1 MDINSVFNEPT
12 YFPEVEQYDEESFD
26 PNPALDDNSKSIV
39 FTIGD
44 GSDPAITFLDTFELN
59 GVVQVVNTNGTDLAV
74 DEGISVA
81 SLFPHLLFDSVDVK
95 LQHTPISDT
104 GRLYHLKSFITH
116 NFR

>member
-1 MDINSVFNEPT
+1 MDINSVFNEPS
-12 YFPEVEQYDEESFD
+12 YFAEVDNYDEETFD

-39 FTIGD
+39 FIIGD
-44 GSDPAITFLDTFELN
+44 GSDPAITFMDTFELN
-59 GVVQVVNTNGTDLAV
+59 GAVKVINTDNTDLAT
-74 DEGISVA
+74 DEAISTA

-104 GRLYHLKSFITH
+104 GRHYHLKSYITN